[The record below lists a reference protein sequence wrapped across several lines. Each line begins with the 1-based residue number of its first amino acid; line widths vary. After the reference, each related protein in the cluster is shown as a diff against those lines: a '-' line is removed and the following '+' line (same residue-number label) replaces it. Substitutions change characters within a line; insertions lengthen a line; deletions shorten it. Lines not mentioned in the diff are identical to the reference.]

1 MKLIKTND
9 QGMHYL
15 KICVHGDAGTGKT
28 RLCATTGAPDDTV
41 IISAEGGLLSL
52 RNSNIT
58 AIECSS
64 KDDVIEAYQWICDSD
79 EARGIQWVCVD
90 SISEIA
96 EQVLSHERSQS
107 KDPRRAYGELAIVM
121 DRLIKSFRD
130 LDKHIY
136 MSCKTER
143 IQSEAGLIWA
153 PSFPGAKVGNSIP
166 YLFDELFTLRVYRDP
181 ESGDI
186 KRWLQCHA
194 DGTYAAKDRSGALDM
209 YEAPSLAHIK
219 NKILGENNG

>member
-9 QGMHYL
+9 QGMHYIKVL
-15 KICVHGDAGTGKT
+15 CTGDAGVGKT
-28 RLCATTGAPDDTV
+28 RMVRTTGCIPDTV
-41 IISAEGGLLSL
+41 VISAEGGLLSL
-52 RNSNIT
+52 RDTPLT

-64 KDDVIEAYQWICDSD
+64 KDDVLEAYRWVCESD

-96 EQVLSHERSQS
+96 EQVLSHERTQS

-136 MSCKTER
+136 MTCKTER
-143 IQSEAGLIWA
+143 VQTEQGLLWV
-153 PSFPGAKVGNSIP
+153 PSLPGQKLGNSLP
-166 YLFDELFTLRVYRDP
+166 YLFDEVFQLCCAKDE
-181 ESGDI
+181 ESGAI
-186 KRWLQCHA
+186 KRWLQCHN
-194 DGTYAAKDRSGALDM
+194 DGTRLCKDRSGALDM
-209 YEAPSLAHIK
+209 FEPPSLAHILQ
-219 NKILGENNG
+219 KIMKKGEE